1 MWVEDVED
9 MGGECRG
16 DMWGV
21 WLRRMWGMWVEDV
34 GGGCGRVWED
44 VGGRGGCGGCVW
56 GWRMG
61 DVAGDVDDV
70 GGSFIEG

>member
-21 WLRRMWGMWVEDV
+21 WLRRMWGMVGDVEDVRGGWGMWVED
-34 GGGCGRVWED
+34 
-44 VGGRGGCGGCVW
+44 
-56 GWRMG
+56 
-61 DVAGDVDDV
+61 AGDV
-70 GGSFIEG
+70 G